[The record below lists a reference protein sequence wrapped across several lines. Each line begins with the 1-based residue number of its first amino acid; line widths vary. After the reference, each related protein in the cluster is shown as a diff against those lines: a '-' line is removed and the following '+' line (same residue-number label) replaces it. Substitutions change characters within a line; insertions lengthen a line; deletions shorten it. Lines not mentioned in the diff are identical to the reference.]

1 MLGAGR
7 RAVGG
12 GGGACSRSRESR
24 GAEEGVGGM
33 VGVDVGVCVFLNDQD
48 VMCDMGPN

>member
-24 GAEEGVGGM
+24 GAVLGVGGM
-33 VGVDVGVCVFLNDQD
+33 VGMDGRCVCFLNDHD